1 MGCTVAQIA
10 EQLDAIS
17 EGSGANPGWPSQVF
31 HHYLI
36 LPIFRFFDFLVGH
49 GRWYTQP
56 SLLLAIL
63 RKTI

>member
-36 LPIFRFFDFLVGH
+36 LPIFRFFDFLVKWVMVDGTH
-49 GRWYTQP
+49 NQASY
-56 SLLLAIL
+56 
-63 RKTI
+63 